1 MKINLTCFP
10 IKAIMAIAGFLTIQS
25 CKKVSEK
32 ALSNNALSSTNIAE
46 ASAANGKPNIILI
59 LADDIGYGIPTV
71 NGGETY
77 QTPNI
82 DRLASAGMR
91 FTQVYGSPLC
101 SPSRTMFMT
110 GKYNFRN
117 YQDWGVLDLNEQM
130 MSNVL
135 QDAGYKTYVAG
146 KWAFDGGDISV
157 KAHGFDD
164 YSIWSPF
171 VGDNGSH
178 YKTPRIYE
186 NGANLPNSVVN
197 NKYGDDIFTDRV
209 LSFIKQNRNENF
221 FVYFPITLCHS
232 PYSPTPDDPQYAS
245 WNPKAPSDTTYFPSM
260 VKYMDKKIG
269 MITGS
274 LRAWRLFNNTILM
287 FAGDNGTPHGIWFT
301 QDGVYQEGSKS
312 STNTYGTHVPLIVT
326 WPAGGVSGGQ
336 VNNNLV
342 DFTDFT
348 ATVLEAAGTNAPADY
363 GTIDGVSFLNQLKGL
378 PNTPRDWVFCHYK
391 PDTDGQNGNVVRRW
405 INNTQY
411 KLYDSTGR
419 FYNIVLDP
427 EEKKP
432 IKKNKMTAEEKAL
445 QAEFQ
450 SIMNTLH

>member
-1 MKINLTCFP
+1 MKVNVPKLLTRVFSV
-10 IKAIMAIAGFLTIQS
+10 ILISSIVWS
-25 CKKVSEK
+25 CKKAAELSGSNAVVS
-32 ALSNNALSSTNIAE
+32 ADVSD
-46 ASAANGKPNIILI
+46 AAAATGRPNIILI
-59 LADDIGYGIPTV
+59 LADDVGYGLPTV
-71 NGGETY
+71 NGGQTY

-82 DRLASAGMR
+82 DRLAAAGMR
-91 FTQVYGSPLC
+91 FTQCYGSPLC

-117 YQDWGVLDLNEQM
+117 YNEWGILDLNEKM

-135 QDAGYKTYVAG
+135 QSAGYKTYVAG
-146 KWAFDGGDISV
+146 KWAFDGGDVSI
-157 KAHGFDD
+157 KAHGFDS
-164 YSIWSPF
+164 YSVWSAF
-171 VGDNGSH
+171 LGDNGSH

-186 NGANLPNSVVN
+186 NSGYLPDNVVRN
-197 NKYGDDIFTDRV
+197 QYGDDIFTDRV
-209 LSFIKQNRNENF
+209 LSFIKDNRKNNF

-232 PYSPTPDDPQYAS
+232 PYSPTPDDPQYAA
-245 WNPKAPSDTTYFPSM
+245 WDPKSPSDSSYFPSM

-269 MITGS
+269 MLADS
-274 LRAWRLFNNTILM
+274 LRAWRLFNNTILV

-326 WPAGGVSGGQ
+326 WPAGGVRGGQ
-336 VNNNLV
+336 VNNNLI

-348 ATVLEAAGTNAPADY
+348 ATAFEAAGISTPADY
-363 GTIDGVSFLNQLKGL
+363 GPVDGVSFLNQLRGL
-378 PNTPRDWVFCHYK
+378 PNTPREWVFCHYK
-391 PDTDGQNGNVVRRW
+391 PDTDAQNGNVVRRW

-419 FYNIVLDP
+419 FYNVVLDP
-427 EEKKP
+427 EEKRP
-432 IKKNKMTAEEKAL
+432 IKPSKMTPAERAL

-450 SIMNTLH
+450 SIMDTLH

>member
-1 MKINLTCFP
+1 MVVLF
-10 IKAIMAIAGFLTIQS
+10 AASVLS
-25 CKKVSEK
+25 CKKVTELSNDA
-32 ALSNNALSSTNIAE
+32 ALSAE
-46 ASAANGKPNIILI
+46 DISAAAAATGRPNIVLI

-82 DRLASAGMR
+82 DRLAAAGMR
-91 FTQVYGSPLC
+91 FTQCYGSPLC

-117 YQDWGVLDLNEQM
+117 YNEWGVLGLDQQM

-146 KWAFDGGDISV
+146 KWAFDGGDVSI
-157 KAHGFDD
+157 KGHGFDD
-164 YSIWSPF
+164 YSVWSAF
-171 VGDNGSH
+171 LGDNGSH

-186 NGANLPNSVVN
+186 NNGYLPDNVVN
-197 NKYGDDIFTDRV
+197 GKYGDDIFTDRV
-209 LSFIKQNRNENF
+209 LSFIRDNKKNNF

-245 WNPKAPSDTTYFPSM
+245 WDPKSPSDSTYFPSM

-269 MITGS
+269 MLADS
-274 LRAWRLFNNTILM
+274 LRAWKLFNNTIFM

-312 STNTYGTHVPLIVT
+312 ATNTYGTHVPLIVT
-326 WPAGGVSGGQ
+326 WPAGGLRGGQ
-336 VNNNLV
+336 VNNNLI

-348 ATVLEAAGTNAPADY
+348 ATVFEAAGVTAPADY
-363 GTIDGVSFLNQLKGL
+363 GTVDGVSFLNQLRGL

-391 PDTDGQNGNVVRRW
+391 PDTDAQNGNVVRRW

-432 IKKNKMTAEEKAL
+432 IKKSRMTPEERAL
-445 QAEFQ
+445 QTEFQ
-450 SIMNTLH
+450 SIMDSLH